1 MKHERNNAV
10 LAQLVSYMQEG
21 YTWQAAAALAEVHVS
36 QSTAYRLYK
45 AVQERGE
52 AALQD
57 GRHGHPSKLRGA
69 ARTFLEDSC
78 RATPQIPSSVIQTL
92 LHERFAL
99 CVSVSQINRARA
111 ALGVSNH
118 SQSQQPGKKRE

>member
-1 MKHERNNAV
+1 MKQERSKGA

-21 YTWQAAAALAEVHVS
+21 YTWQAAAALAGVHVS

-45 AVQERGE
+45 AVRERGE
-52 AALQD
+52 VALQD

-69 ARTFLEDSC
+69 ARTFLEDAC
-78 RATPQIPSSVIQTL
+78 RGAPQIPSSVIQRI

-99 CVSVSQINRARA
+99 GVSVSQINRARV
-111 ALGVSNH
+111 ALGVSNRP
-118 SQSQQPGKKRE
+118 QYQEQGKKPR